1 MPKAVTVIL
10 SNFSEFIYIY
20 LIMIHD
26 KLYDIHTY
34 ILFPTELETLRLDIV
49 WIFLAFLVVFLGI
62 FSVKLD

>member
-1 MPKAVTVIL
+1 
-10 SNFSEFIYIY
+10 
-20 LIMIHD
+20 MIHD